1 MIFTSLLIVV
11 GVGVVLYNL
20 GVILEAVTEGR
31 LRQHL
36 GRLRMEH
43 DISATARATSSS
55 VASAGSAPQP

>member
-1 MIFTSLLIVV
+1 MIFTIVLLIVI

-36 GRLRMEH
+36 WK
-43 DISATARATSSS
+43 
-55 VASAGSAPQP
+55 ASHGT